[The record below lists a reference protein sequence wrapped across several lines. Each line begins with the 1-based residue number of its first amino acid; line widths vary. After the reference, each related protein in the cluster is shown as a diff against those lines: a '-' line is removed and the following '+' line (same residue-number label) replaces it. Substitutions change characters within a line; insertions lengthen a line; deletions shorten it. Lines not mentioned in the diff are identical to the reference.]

1 MGWLF
6 RILPSPTPR
15 LDEHVSV
22 WSVAARDA
30 KTFFRIVGALWLA
43 ALGFAFYRK
52 RDELPWDSG
61 AGGPADQAW
70 LDVGDFTFAVLA
82 DFGTVGIAITIVAM
96 LLTRA
101 VNKTGELLMSLYQ
114 FVVNRYVI
122 PVIEGAQGRGP
133 KSRAWPKLGPSGRVQ
148 APPLEREGREFTEPT
163 PQREVNATKSAGP
176 LVCRSCGA
184 GLAWLDVG
192 DFIFAVAL
200 PLQSLR
206 MLLTR
211 AVNKTGELLMS
222 LYQFVVNRYVIP
234 VIEGHKAEG
243 REEGRV
249 EGREQGLAEARAE
262 WQAWN
267 ERRLAAEREG
277 REFIEPPPPG

>member
-43 ALGFAFYRK
+43 ALVFAFYRK
-52 RDELPWDSG
+52 RDELSWDSG
-61 AGGPADQAW
+61 AGGLKDQAW
-70 LDVGDFTFAVLA
+70 LDVGDFTFVVLA
-82 DFGTVGIAITIVAM
+82 EFGTVCIAITIVAM
-96 LLTRA
+96 LLTRV

-122 PVIEGAQGRGP
+122 PVIEA
-133 KSRAWPKLGPSGRVQ
+133 
-148 APPLEREGREFTEPT
+148 
-163 PQREVNATKSAGP
+163 
-176 LVCRSCGA
+176 
-184 GLAWLDVG
+184 
-192 DFIFAVAL
+192 
-200 PLQSLR
+200 
-206 MLLTR
+206 
-211 AVNKTGELLMS
+211 
-222 LYQFVVNRYVIP
+222 
-234 VIEGHKAEG
+234 HKA
-243 REEGRV
+243 EGRV
-249 EGREQGLAEARAE
+249 EGRAEGRDQGRAEERAE

-277 REFIEPPPPG
+277 REFTEPTPQG

>member
-1 MGWLF
+1 MRWLF

-52 RDELPWDSG
+52 RADLPWDSG
-61 AGGPADQAW
+61 AGGLKDEAW
-70 LDVGDFTFAVLA
+70 LDVGDFTFVVLA
-82 DFGTVGIAITIVAM
+82 EFGTVCIAITIVAM
-96 LLTRA
+96 LLTRV

-122 PVIEGAQGRGP
+122 PVIEA
-133 KSRAWPKLGPSGRVQ
+133 
-148 APPLEREGREFTEPT
+148 
-163 PQREVNATKSAGP
+163 
-176 LVCRSCGA
+176 
-184 GLAWLDVG
+184 
-192 DFIFAVAL
+192 
-200 PLQSLR
+200 
-206 MLLTR
+206 
-211 AVNKTGELLMS
+211 
-222 LYQFVVNRYVIP
+222 
-234 VIEGHKAEG
+234 HKAEG
-243 REEGRV
+243 RAEGRDQGRT
-249 EGREQGLAEARAE
+249 EGRTEGRAEGRAEARAE

-277 REFIEPPPPG
+277 REFTEPTPQG

>member
-43 ALGFAFYRK
+43 ALVFAFYRK
-52 RDELPWDSG
+52 RDELSWDSG
-61 AGGPADQAW
+61 AGGLKDQAW
-70 LDVGDFTFAVLA
+70 LDVGDFTFVVLA
-82 DFGTVGIAITIVAM
+82 EFGTVCIAITIVAM

-122 PVIEGAQGRGP
+122 PVIEA
-133 KSRAWPKLGPSGRVQ
+133 
-148 APPLEREGREFTEPT
+148 
-163 PQREVNATKSAGP
+163 
-176 LVCRSCGA
+176 
-184 GLAWLDVG
+184 
-192 DFIFAVAL
+192 
-200 PLQSLR
+200 
-206 MLLTR
+206 
-211 AVNKTGELLMS
+211 
-222 LYQFVVNRYVIP
+222 
-234 VIEGHKAEG
+234 HKA
-243 REEGRV
+243 EGRV
-249 EGREQGLAEARAE
+249 EGRAEGRDQGRAEERAE

-277 REFIEPPPPG
+277 REFTEPTPQG

>member
-22 WSVAARDA
+22 WSVGARDA

-43 ALGFAFYRK
+43 ALGFAFYRR
-52 RDELPWDSG
+52 RDELRWDAG
-61 AGGPADQAW
+61 AGGSADQAW
-70 LDVGDFTFAVLA
+70 LDVGDFVFAVLA

-122 PVIEGAQGRGP
+122 PVIEG
-133 KSRAWPKLGPSGRVQ
+133 
-148 APPLEREGREFTEPT
+148 
-163 PQREVNATKSAGP
+163 
-176 LVCRSCGA
+176 
-184 GLAWLDVG
+184 
-192 DFIFAVAL
+192 
-200 PLQSLR
+200 
-206 MLLTR
+206 
-211 AVNKTGELLMS
+211 
-222 LYQFVVNRYVIP
+222 
-234 VIEGHKAEG
+234 HKA
-243 REEGRV
+243 

-277 REFIEPPPPG
+277 REFTEPTPQG

>member
-1 MGWLF
+1 MRWLF
-6 RILPSPTPR
+6 RILPSPTPQ

-43 ALGFAFYRK
+43 ALGFTFYRK

-122 PVIEGAQGRGP
+122 PVIEG
-133 KSRAWPKLGPSGRVQ
+133 
-148 APPLEREGREFTEPT
+148 
-163 PQREVNATKSAGP
+163 
-176 LVCRSCGA
+176 
-184 GLAWLDVG
+184 
-192 DFIFAVAL
+192 
-200 PLQSLR
+200 
-206 MLLTR
+206 
-211 AVNKTGELLMS
+211 
-222 LYQFVVNRYVIP
+222 
-234 VIEGHKAEG
+234 HKA
-243 REEGRV
+243 EGRV

-267 ERRLAAEREG
+267 RRRLAAEREG
-277 REFIEPPPPG
+277 REFTEPTPQG

>member
-1 MGWLF
+1 MRWLF
-6 RILPSPTPR
+6 RILPSPTPQ

-43 ALGFAFYRK
+43 ALGFTFYRK

-122 PVIEGAQGRGP
+122 PVIEG
-133 KSRAWPKLGPSGRVQ
+133 
-148 APPLEREGREFTEPT
+148 
-163 PQREVNATKSAGP
+163 
-176 LVCRSCGA
+176 
-184 GLAWLDVG
+184 
-192 DFIFAVAL
+192 
-200 PLQSLR
+200 
-206 MLLTR
+206 
-211 AVNKTGELLMS
+211 
-222 LYQFVVNRYVIP
+222 
-234 VIEGHKAEG
+234 HKAEG

-249 EGREQGLAEARAE
+249 EGREEGLAEARAD

-267 ERRLAAEREG
+267 RRRLAAEREG
-277 REFIEPPPPG
+277 REFTEPTPQG

>member
-1 MGWLF
+1 MRWLF
-6 RILPSPTPR
+6 RILPSPTPQ

-43 ALGFAFYRK
+43 ALGFTFYRK

-61 AGGPADQAW
+61 AGGPADQAS

-122 PVIEGAQGRGP
+122 PVIEA
-133 KSRAWPKLGPSGRVQ
+133 
-148 APPLEREGREFTEPT
+148 
-163 PQREVNATKSAGP
+163 
-176 LVCRSCGA
+176 
-184 GLAWLDVG
+184 
-192 DFIFAVAL
+192 
-200 PLQSLR
+200 
-206 MLLTR
+206 
-211 AVNKTGELLMS
+211 
-222 LYQFVVNRYVIP
+222 
-234 VIEGHKAEG
+234 HKAEG

-249 EGREQGLAEARAE
+249 EARAE
-262 WQAWN
+262 WHERGTGAASPPSVKDGSSPSRRRKVSAAKSVGPSGAPCFTPAQAHLITP
-267 ERRLAAEREG
+267 RLDRHYVPFCDAGMA
-277 REFIEPPPPG
+277 